1 MRKTY
6 KLKLFQ
12 SKENKHL
19 HDTINLS
26 GRAYNKAI
34 ALHRRYYKLTGKHL
48 NQYALMKHFT
58 KLKAL
63 AKYGWLKL
71 IPSQALQD
79 IVQRIEKG
87 YQLFFLNLK
96 AGVKTAPP
104 GFRKVAKFKSYTL
117 KQAGWRFVKEHQIK
131 IGDHIYKLVKDR
143 LPQGLIKTV
152 TIKRDALGDLY
163 ACFSVEI
170 ELPQS
175 ETMSGQMA
183 GFDFGLKQW
192 LTVYDG
198 QAVYTIDAPL
208 FFKQSLKLIKKLNKA
223 LSKKKDGS
231 NNRRMAK
238 RALARE
244 HKRIAD
250 KRRDWFFKLAHEL
263 TDKYDCL
270 FFEDLNLKGM
280 VRLWG
285 RKVSDLAFGE
295 FLTILKYVASLK
307 GCVVHFI
314 GRFFPSS
321 KTCSGCG
328 HINHKLQLSDRRWR
342 CEGCGSVVD
351 RDPNAAKSIRTEG
364 IQSLGVADV
373 RPDLFGLSALIPEPH
388 VL

>member
-1 MRKTY
+1 MRKTDKIKRY
-6 KLKLFQ
+6 Q
-12 SKENKHL
+12 SKKNKHL
-19 HDTINLS
+19 HDPINLS
-26 GRAYNKAI
+26 GRAYNHAI
-34 ALHRRYYKLTGKHL
+34 ALHRRSYKLTGKPL
-48 NQYALMKHFT
+48 NQYALMKHFS

-63 AKYGWLKL
+63 AKYAWLKL

-79 IVQRIEKG
+79 LIQRIEKG

-104 GFRKVAKFKSYTL
+104 GFRKVAKFKSYPL

-143 LPQGLIKTV
+143 LPQGSIKPV
-152 TIKRDALGDLY
+152 TLKRDSLGDLS
-163 ACFSVEI
+163 ACFSVET

-183 GFDFGLKQW
+183 GFDFGLRQF

-198 QAVYTIDAPL
+198 QSVHPIDAPL
-208 FFKQSLKLIKKLNKA
+208 FFKQSLKLIKKLSKA
-223 LSKKKDGS
+223 LSKKKNGS

-270 FFEDLNLKGM
+270 FFEDLSLKGM
-280 VRLWG
+280 KALWG

-295 FLTILKYVASLK
+295 FLSILKYVASLK

-321 KTCSGCG
+321 KLCSHCG
-328 HINHKLQLSDRRWR
+328 FVNRKLELSDRRWR
-342 CEGCGSVVD
+342 CPNCQEIVD
-351 RDPNAAKSIRTEG
+351 RDGNAAVNIYREG
-364 IQSLGVADV
+364 ASSLGVADI
-373 RPDLFGLSALIPEPH
+373 RPDLFGPSVLIPEPH
-388 VL
+388 LF